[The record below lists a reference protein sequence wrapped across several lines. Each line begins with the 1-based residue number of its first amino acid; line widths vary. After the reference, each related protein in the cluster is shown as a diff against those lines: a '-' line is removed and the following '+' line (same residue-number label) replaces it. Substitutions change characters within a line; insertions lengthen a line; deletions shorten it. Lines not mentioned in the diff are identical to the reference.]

1 MDISQLGDGQENTN
15 QIHRTVSPSGNR
27 PKVTMLPGETRK
39 EYQKRFQ
46 RIFRA
51 YNRDAYNLY
60 ARNRRR
66 LNPKKTR
73 EAANRSYH
81 KTKNNPDLAERRK
94 NYRKAKRHIH
104 SVKQKEWRAENRER
118 VKFLNKRWY
127 SENKKEYR
135 DKQRKYENHRIATD
149 PVYKLTHL
157 LRCRMRCALRV
168 TSSKKVSSTIEL
180 LGCSPAQFK
189 AHLESQFD
197 KNMSWD
203 NYGSYW
209 SVDHIKPLAGFDLTD
224 GEQQKIAFHY
234 TNCQPLEKI
243 ENIRKGDKQ

>member
-51 YNRDAYNLY
+51 WNRETYNAYMLNRKRSNP
-60 ARNRRR
+60 AR
-66 LNPKKTR
+66 TR
-73 EAANRSYH
+73 EISKRSYH
-81 KTKNNPDLAERRK
+81 KNKSRPDLVEKKRA
-94 NYRKAKRHIH
+94 YRKKNQPEHYQ
-104 SVKQKEWRAENRER
+104 KQKAWKAENKER
-118 VKFLNKRWY
+118 VKALNDKWH
-127 SENKKEYR
+127 SENKDYHR
-135 DKQRKYENHRIATD
+135 KQQRAYQNHRLATD

-157 LRCRMRCALRV
+157 LRCRMRCALQV
-168 TSSKKVSSTIEL
+168 TSAKKVSSTIEL

-197 KNMSWD
+197 ANMSWS

-243 ENIRKGDKQ
+243 ENIRKGDK